1 MEDLFKIGVVG
12 YSNDDIFDHNIA
24 KALLEIA
31 LDLVTKVHKSKKY
44 EVVSGLTA
52 CGIPKLAYEIADKKE
67 WITVGLTAEEAQ
79 QYDCYDVSKTIIE
92 GKKFGEESEK
102 FIDYIDCLVRV
113 GGGKQSIKET
123 EMAKEGGLPFYE
135 YDLPEIEG

>member
-44 EVVSGLTA
+44 ELVSGLTS

-79 QYDCYDVSKTIIE
+79 KYDCYNVSKTIIE
-92 GKKFGEESEK
+92 GKKFGDESEK

-113 GGGKQSIKET
+113 GGGKQSMKET
-123 EMAKEGGLPFYE
+123 EMAKKNGMPVYE